1 MGTNK
6 NLIMLVILAIA
17 GIAGYM
23 ASKAFYQKESQSFDF
38 QSLLL
43 YPEQKSFAGFTLI
56 DKNKQ
61 KITNDSFKDGWT
73 LLFFGYTHCPD
84 VCPTTLSELQKAFK
98 ILENN
103 KLKSMPKVLFV
114 SVDSQRDTPDL
125 LKDYIHFFNKDFNA
139 ATADKGNILSI
150 ASQIG
155 VAYHIGDHKEGDLN
169 YDVDHTAAIFL
180 VNPDAKLY
188 GIFRSPHEAD
198 KIALD
203 LTSLIGTN

>member
-6 NLIMLVILAIA
+6 NLIMFVFLATA

-23 ASKAFYQKESQSFDF
+23 TSKAFYQKESQSFDF

-43 YPEQKSFAGFTLI
+43 YPEQKTFSGFTLI

-61 KITNDSFKDGWT
+61 KITSESFKEGWT

-84 VCPTTLSELQKAFK
+84 VCPTTLSELQKTFK
-98 ILENN
+98 ILNKNN
-103 KLKSMPKVLFV
+103 LKSMPKVLFV

-125 LKDYIHFFNKDFNA
+125 LREYIHFFNKDFNA

-169 YDVDHTAAIFL
+169 YDVDHTAAVFL
-180 VNPDAKLY
+180 VNPEAKLY

-203 LTSLIGTN
+203 LTSLIGTK